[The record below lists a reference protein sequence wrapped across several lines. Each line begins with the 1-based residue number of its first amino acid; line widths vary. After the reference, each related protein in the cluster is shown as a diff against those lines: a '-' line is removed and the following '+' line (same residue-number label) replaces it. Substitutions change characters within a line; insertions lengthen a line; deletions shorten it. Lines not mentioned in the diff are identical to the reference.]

1 MKIEIDTDKVLAE
14 LELEASEVSKIYSEE
29 FTDGYKAALWDL
41 HLIFKDRFQEY
52 LKENPP
58 FSGPYK

>member
-1 MKIEIDTDKVLAE
+1 MKIDTDKVLAE
-14 LELEASEVSKIYSEE
+14 LELEASEVSKIYSKK
-29 FTDGYKAALWDL
+29 FSDGYKACLWDL
-41 HLIFKDRFQEY
+41 GLIIKEHKEEY